1 MSDQITTAF
10 IDQFRSNISMLLQQ
24 RGSALRDAVTVD
36 TAIKGK
42 KSFVDQIGATA
53 AVDVT
58 SRHGDSPL
66 VNTPHS
72 RRMLTMTST
81 DWGDL
86 IDDFDQVRMLID
98 PESSYAQNAAWAFGR
113 RLDDHIVTAA
123 TGNAS
128 TGVDGSTTTSFPAAG
143 TIAVDYVESGGAADS
158 NLTVAK
164 LRRASEL
171 LSANEVPM
179 EDRHIAVT
187 ASNLMALLRDTAVTS
202 SDFNSVK
209 ALVNA
214 ELNTFMGFQFHRT
227 QRIAEVT
234 ATNVRS
240 CLAFHK
246 TGIMLGMGSEIRT
259 RVEERADKRFS
270 TYVYLSMDAGATRL
284 EEGKVIEILADED
297 L

>member
-1 MSDQITTAF
+1 
-10 IDQFRSNISMLLQQ
+10 
-24 RGSALRDAVTVD
+24 
-36 TAIKGK
+36 
-42 KSFVDQIGATA
+42 
-53 AVDVT
+53 
-58 SRHGDSPL
+58 
-66 VNTPHS
+66 
-72 RRMLTMTST
+72 
-81 DWGDL
+81 
-86 IDDFDQVRMLID
+86 
-98 PESSYAQNAAWAFGR
+98 
-113 RLDDHIVTAA
+113 
-123 TGNAS
+123 
-128 TGVDGSTTTSFPAAG
+128 
-143 TIAVDYVESGGAADS
+143 
-158 NLTVAK
+158 
-164 LRRASEL
+164 
-171 LSANEVPM
+171 M

-259 RVEERADKRFS
+259 RVEERA
-270 TYVYLSMDAGATRL
+270 VYLSMDAGATRL